1 MTTIG
6 VKNHRM
12 KILFFYSS
20 TSEYD
25 RAMKSSLT
33 RGKQQGHSVGDLGAT
48 MHVNKTTMARAEVVR
63 SSDSPQLSP
72 LRHVGALRTRTTAV
86 HLTTEALL
94 RSQTLGTSRLQSTS
108 THRLGIFRFRAG
120 LLYFCGTDS
129 GFALAERPFSSPR
142 RRGRCWPHLN
152 PQCEC
157 RQEGWGARG
166 GCGSRPF
173 SNLIGGLVMWS
184 RGILTYP
191 GIVFPRHVS
200 VQRTS
205 LSCNQR
211 NPPSKN
217 VLSQQLSCGKH
228 IFSGLL
234 NQCVQDGQ
242 LLLRQQH
249 VHADWLRNGDLR
261 NANLWTPACFQQ
273 KRRGQPPKYGH
284 ECSLLQPSDR

>member
-1 MTTIG
+1 MCKKEHVCVGNKTQFSISLAVLFGPKRFNIYERQKQTSYWFYISYLHTFITAHRETQMTTIG

-142 RRGRCWPHLN
+142 RRGRC
-152 PQCEC
+152 
-157 RQEGWGARG
+157 
-166 GCGSRPF
+166 
-173 SNLIGGLVMWS
+173 
-184 RGILTYP
+184 
-191 GIVFPRHVS
+191 
-200 VQRTS
+200 
-205 LSCNQR
+205 
-211 NPPSKN
+211 
-217 VLSQQLSCGKH
+217 
-228 IFSGLL
+228 
-234 NQCVQDGQ
+234 
-242 LLLRQQH
+242 
-249 VHADWLRNGDLR
+249 
-261 NANLWTPACFQQ
+261 
-273 KRRGQPPKYGH
+273 
-284 ECSLLQPSDR
+284 